1 MIVQTCSGL
10 RRSHRRNA
18 VILARS
24 ILRLLPKVLTP
35 TPPARQTQAEAS
47 DTPHASMATTIA
59 SVARPVLII
68 PVLPQAP
75 DAVPLS
81 TLPST
86 GRAGSR
92 SRILLNGGAVLD
104 DHRLG
109 GVFAPR
115 RAEPWRDR

>member
-1 MIVQTCSGL
+1 MIVQTGSGL

-47 DTPHASMATTIA
+47 DAPHTSTATTTA

-68 PVLPQAP
+68 PVLPRNP
-75 DAVPLS
+75 DALPLVNPKAQDS
-81 TLPST
+81 H
-86 GRAGSR
+86 A
-92 SRILLNGGAVLD
+92 IEV
-104 DHRLG
+104 
-109 GVFAPR
+109 
-115 RAEPWRDR
+115 